1 MSLLSHIVDN
11 KITHLLLR
19 NFISRQLEQTIRY
32 QHNHQR
38 HTIRSSS
45 GSTMTEKSFLP
56 KRALVLRKFSRLEY
70 ERMCHPNL
78 SEEQLATN
86 VSYHLQPELVF
97 WKDVDVVL

>member
-1 MSLLSHIVDN
+1 MSLLSHIVDK
-11 KITHLLLR
+11 KITHLLIR
-19 NFISRQLEQTIRY
+19 KFINRQLKQTIRY
-32 QHNHQR
+32 QHNHH

-56 KRALVLRKFSRLEY
+56 KKALVLRKFSRLEY

-86 VSYHLQPELVF
+86 VS
-97 WKDVDVVL
+97 